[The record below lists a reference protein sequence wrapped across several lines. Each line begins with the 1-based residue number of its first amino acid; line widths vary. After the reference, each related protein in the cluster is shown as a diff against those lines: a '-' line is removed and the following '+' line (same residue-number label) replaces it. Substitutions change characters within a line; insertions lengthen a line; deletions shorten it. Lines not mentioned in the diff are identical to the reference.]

1 MDRVAPLAALPTAL
15 RGASVIFT
23 PLSPAEGARSSWDR
37 LRRAPEEAEADPFD
51 GGPAREAAFAGLL
64 RQRHPAARIEDPVL
78 DEMRLVKDEQEMA
91 ALREAGAICADALT
105 ACMRATTPGV
115 MEYQLAGV
123 LEYRYRVSG
132 SRGASY
138 HPIIAG
144 GTNAWYGHY
153 NANDAPLA
161 DGDLVLVDCAPD
173 HHYYTSDITRMWPVN
188 GTYSDT
194 QRALYGFMIAYHK
207 ALLAGIRPGRTDDEI
222 HREAA
227 QTMAAYLDRTPFANP
242 VHERAARSALEFPH
256 HLSHPVGMA
265 VHDVGH
271 YRGRP
276 LQPGIVFSVDPQ
288 MRIPEERLY
297 LRVEDTVVV
306 TADGCENLTARAAG
320 DGRGRNDHARPV
332 HPSAVPVQSPK
343 GQPREAQ
350 GAGRFPR
357 VALRSSREIVLAHK
371 HVGRQVPLGRQ
382 FPNHCQSERAPTVEH
397 LGRAWL
403 RSDQFGEVLLT
414 QAAGLHYMLDCR
426 DWIGGVYPPV
436 LCLVGFYQRYQNLEL
451 VTLRRIRRS
460 AHQIVDDRQCRIV
473 VGLVLDWPDH
483 FRTTP
488 KRSLHRPRRTPH
500 VFPRIARTRFGS
512 GSRNGR

>member
-1 MDRVAPLAALPTAL
+1 
-15 RGASVIFT
+15 
-23 PLSPAEGARSSWDR
+23 
-37 LRRAPEEAEADPFD
+37 
-51 GGPAREAAFAGLL
+51 
-64 RQRHPAARIEDPVL
+64 
-78 DEMRLVKDEQEMA
+78 
-91 ALREAGAICADALT
+91 
-105 ACMRATTPGV
+105 
-115 MEYQLAGV
+115 
-123 LEYRYRVSG
+123 
-132 SRGASY
+132 
-138 HPIIAG
+138 
-144 GTNAWYGHY
+144 
-153 NANDAPLA
+153 
-161 DGDLVLVDCAPD
+161 
-173 HHYYTSDITRMWPVN
+173 MWPVN

-343 GQPREAQ
+343 GRPREAQ

-403 RSDQFGEVLLT
+403 RSDQFGEVLEAGACSGEHLRRRDSRECCH
-414 QAAGLHYMLDCR
+414 QAGPDCACHQAGLGRRTWDATKADLAAVHED
-426 DWIGGVYPPV
+426 PP
-436 LCLVGFYQRYQNLEL
+436 
-451 VTLRRIRRS
+451 RRILLRCMKICRAPCCPETGSRRS
-460 AHQIVDDRQCRIV
+460 ARRPCHATPRPGEDRVD
-473 VGLVLDWPDH
+473 
-483 FRTTP
+483 
-488 KRSLHRPRRTPH
+488 
-500 VFPRIARTRFGS
+500 IAW
-512 GSRNGR
+512 

>member
-1 MDRVAPLAALPTAL
+1 MYQRISFFEAFAFAARRRRVAEQIGERAVAVIQGARRPVSHDQFRQSNELFYLCGVEVPHAYLVIDGGDGTATLFLPHQDRHSVEAEGEHLSADNAERALELTGVERVAALAALPAAL
-15 RGASVIFT
+15 RAAAVIFT
-23 PLSPAEGARSSWDR
+23 PLSPAEGARSSWDT
-37 LRRAPEEAEADPFD
+37 LRRAQEEAEADPFD
-51 GGPAREAAFAGLL
+51 GMARREAAFAGLL
-64 RQRHPAARIEDPVL
+64 RRRYPAARIENLSPVL
-78 DEMRLVKDEQEMA
+78 DEMRLVKDEQEVA
-91 ALREAGAICADALT
+91 VLREAGAICADALT
-105 ACMRATTPGV
+105 ACMRATAPGV

-123 LEYRYRVSG
+123 LEYHYRVSG
-132 SRGASY
+132 AHGASY

-153 NANDAPLA
+153 DANDAPLA
-161 DGDLVLVDCAPD
+161 DGDLVLLDCAPD

-227 QTMAAYLDRTPFANP
+227 QTMAAYLERTPFANP

-306 TADGCENLTARAAG
+306 TEDGCENLTAGAPLEMDEVEAIM
-320 DGRGRNDHARPV
+320 
-332 HPSAVPVQSPK
+332 
-343 GQPREAQ
+343 REPGLIQ
-350 GAGRFPR
+350 
-357 VALRSSREIVLAHK
+357 
-371 HVGRQVPLGRQ
+371 Q
-382 FPNHCQSERAPTVEH
+382 FPVCPAEFEALATV
-397 LGRAWL
+397 
-403 RSDQFGEVLLT
+403 
-414 QAAGLHYMLDCR
+414 
-426 DWIGGVYPPV
+426 PP
-436 LCLVGFYQRYQNLEL
+436 L
-451 VTLRRIRRS
+451 
-460 AHQIVDDRQCRIV
+460 
-473 VGLVLDWPDH
+473 
-483 FRTTP
+483 
-488 KRSLHRPRRTPH
+488 
-500 VFPRIARTRFGS
+500 
-512 GSRNGR
+512 